1 MKILALIPARAGSK
15 GIPGKNI
22 KTLGGKP
29 LLAHSIASAQ
39 ENDSISR
46 IVVSTEDRQIA
57 DVALQWGA
65 EVPFLRPPE
74 LATDETPTLPVVQ
87 HALLEL
93 GGATFDAVCLLQPTC
108 PFRSP
113 TLLRKA
119 LTFFGQ
125 MTCDSLVTIRAV
137 PKEHHPDWLYQRDE
151 FGHIRLRNGQRE
163 PAPRR
168 QRLTDVFFRD
178 GSIYLTRTEVILNGS
193 LYGTECFGLI
203 NEDVLWVNLDTPAD
217 WTSAQALVEPS

>member
-15 GIPGKNI
+15 GIPGKNL
-22 KTLGGKP
+22 KVLAGKP
-29 LLAHSIASAQ
+29 LLAYSIGSAQ
-39 ENDSISR
+39 EVDSFSR

-87 HALLEL
+87 HALLKL
-93 GGATFDAVCLLQPTC
+93 GSTNMDAVCLLQPTC

-113 TLLRKA
+113 ALLRQA
-119 LTFFGQ
+119 LTLFGQ

-151 FGHIRLRNGQRE
+151 FGLIRLRNGQGE

-168 QRLTDVFFRD
+168 QGLTEVFFRD
-178 GSIYLTRTEVILNGS
+178 GSIYLTRTDVILNGS

-203 NEDVLWVNLDTPAD
+203 NEDVPWVNLDTPED
-217 WTSAQALVEPS
+217 WTTAQALVEPS